1 VTHRPPAPSD
11 QGDEL
16 PDEASDEPTDER
28 SAVSEEAALDELDR
42 LSAAPPLDV
51 NSADLE
57 DDHDPFGWI
66 GATIADKYTVES
78 VVGEGGFGVVYRAH
92 HRGLAEAVAIKCL
105 KVPEDIS
112 KDARAAFL
120 ETFLAEGRILHQIS
134 RATADVVQALDVGEA
149 TSPEGYWTPYI
160 VLEWVDGASLGEI
173 IQDRIDRDKGG
184 FPLKEAIALL
194 EPAARALAVAHEQ
207 GVAHRDI
214 KPSNLLLAEVGTRST
229 LKVVDFGIAK
239 ALAAPQMVALRRSG
253 AHSGTH
259 SAFATQTPNGENVDP
274 FTPRYGAP
282 EQFSKKYGT
291 TGPWT
296 DVFALA
302 LVLVETITAKPAF
315 EGDEPGQFYVASS
328 DLLNRPT
335 PRKKGISTPDAVE
348 QVFLRALA
356 VDPKRRY
363 QTAGEFWDA
372 LVAAVPDMDERVK
385 SVKPPPS
392 VDAHG
397 FVAALARKKEAE
409 QTRSQVM
416 KFGLVLAVLA
426 SAAACAFL
434 WLGAPVDP
442 NADERAMPSGSASSS
457 SAPYAS
463 LASAETDAAKSTD
476 PPNGMVYVPAAKFTM
491 GSDKDDANE
500 KPAHVVTIS
509 HGFFLDKTEVR
520 ASDYAA
526 CVGVN
531 ECSGNHLRSPDAKDT
546 VNGCNLGDDAATAKH
561 PANCIDQEQAI
572 AYCKYSGKRLP
583 TEAEWELA
591 ARGTDGRTYPWGN
604 QKPTTC
610 WMAIVGGVSG
620 ACARKGTWEVGTTAD
635 GRSPFGAY
643 DMSGNVWEWVVDG
656 YESYPTSDVT
666 DPVVPGTGLRAVLRG
681 GSWDYSMG
689 AARTTS
695 RLALSRGIAQISTGF
710 RCAKDAP

>member
-1 VTHRPPAPSD
+1 MTDRPPAPNE
-11 QGDEL
+11 GD
-16 PDEASDEPTDER
+16 AIDEPTDER
-28 SAVSEEAALDELDR
+28 AAVSEAAALDELDR
-42 LSAAPPLDV
+42 LSAAPIDV
-51 NSADLE
+51 HSADLE
-57 DDHDPFGWI
+57 EDADPFGWI

-105 KVPEDIS
+105 KVPDDIS

-149 TSPEGYWTPYI
+149 TSPEGHWTPYI

-173 IQDRIDRDKGG
+173 IQDRIDRGMGG

-194 EPAARALAVAHEQ
+194 QPAARALAVAHEQ

-214 KPSNLLLAEVGTRST
+214 KPSNLLLADVGARST

-239 ALAAPQMVALRRSG
+239 ALAAPQMMALRRSG
-253 AHSGTH
+253 VHSGTH

-302 LVLVETITAKPAF
+302 LVLVETITATAAF
-315 EGDEPGQFYVASS
+315 EGEEPGQFYVASS

-335 PRKKGISTPDAVE
+335 PRKKGVSTPDAVE

-363 QTAGEFWDA
+363 PTAGEFWDA
-372 LVAAVPDMDERVK
+372 LVEAVPDMDERVK

-397 FVAALARKKEAE
+397 FVAAAARKKEAE
-409 QTRSQVM
+409 QARSQAM
-416 KFGLVLAVLA
+416 KIGLVLAGLA

-434 WLGAPVDP
+434 WLGAPTDP
-442 NADERAMPSGSASSS
+442 NADERAMPSGSTSSS

-463 LASAETDAAKSTD
+463 LPSAEADAADPTD
-476 PPNGMVYVPAAKFTM
+476 PPNGMVYVPPAKFTM
-491 GSDKDDANE
+491 GSDVNDANE

-509 HGFFLDKTEVR
+509 HGFFLDKTEVK

-531 ECSGNHLRSPDAKDT
+531 ECSGNHLRAPDAKDST
-546 VNGCNLGDDAATAKH
+546 NGCNLGDDPATAKH
-561 PANCIDQEQAI
+561 PVNCIDQEQAI

-591 ARGTDGRTYPWGN
+591 ARGTDGRKFPWGN
-604 QKPTTC
+604 QNPTTC
-610 WMAIVGGVSG
+610 WFAIVGGVSG

-635 GRSPFGAY
+635 GRSPYGAY
-643 DMSGNVWEWVVDG
+643 DMAGNVWEWVADG
-656 YESYPTSDVT
+656 YEMYPTSDVV
-666 DPVVPGTGLRAVLRG
+666 DPVVPATGLRAVLRG
-681 GSWDYSMG
+681 GSWDYSIG

-710 RCAKDAP
+710 RCAKDLEKPAD